1 MESLYE
7 MTKQFEELF
16 DSYEAIA
23 DMQFAP
29 DGEGGYLDDDG
40 NPVDP
45 AAVREEMA
53 QAWFDTLDGMEIAI
67 QEKAESVALYI
78 KNLDYEIKAIKNEK
92 SRLDARLKSKEN
104 SCKNML
110 EYLKNC
116 LEAAKLKKIETPR
129 AAISIRNNPESV
141 EITDEKSFI
150 GWAQDNNDDLLR
162 YKDPEVNK
170 TAVKQLLK
178 AGEEVPFAKLI
189 RTQSLNIK

>member
-16 DSYEAIA
+16 NSYEAIV

-45 AAVREEMA
+45 AAAREEMA
-53 QAWFDTLDGMEIAI
+53 EAWFNTLETMEADIYD
-67 QEKAESVALYI
+67 KAENVALYI
-78 KNLDYEIKAIKNEK
+78 KNLDYQIKAIKSEK
-92 SRLDARLKSKEN
+92 SRLDARLKSKEK

-129 AAISIRNNPESV
+129 TAISIRNNPESV

-189 RTQSLNIK
+189 RTQSLTIK

>member
-16 DSYEAIA
+16 NSYEAIV

-78 KNLDYEIKAIKNEK
+78 KNLDYEIKAIKSEK
-92 SRLDARLKSKEN
+92 SRLDARLKSKEK

-150 GWAQDNNDDLLR
+150 GWAQNNNDDLLR

-189 RTQSLNIK
+189 RTQSLTIK

>member
-7 MTKQFEELF
+7 MTRQFEELF
-16 DSYEAIA
+16 NSYEAIA
-23 DMQFAP
+23 DMKFDP

-45 AAVREEMA
+45 AAAREEMT

-78 KNLDYEIKAIKNEK
+78 KNLDYEITAIKNEK
-92 SRLDARLKSKEN
+92 SRLDARLKSKEK

-141 EITDEKSFI
+141 DIADEKSFI
-150 GWAQDNNDDLLR
+150 SWAQDNNDDLLR

-189 RTQSLNIK
+189 RTKTLNIK

>member
-16 DSYEAIA
+16 NSYEAIV

-45 AAVREEMA
+45 AAAREEMA
-53 QAWFDTLDGMEIAI
+53 EAWFNTLETMEADIYD
-67 QEKAESVALYI
+67 KAENVALYI
-78 KNLDYEIKAIKNEK
+78 KNLDYEIKAIKSEK

-141 EITDEKSFI
+141 EISDEKSFI

>member
-1 MESLYE
+1 MESLYS

-16 DSYEAIA
+16 NSYEAIA
-23 DMQFAP
+23 DMQFDP

-67 QEKAESVALYI
+67 QEKAENVALYI

>member
-16 DSYEAIA
+16 NSYEAIA

-78 KNLDYEIKAIKNEK
+78 KNLDYEIKAIKSEK
-92 SRLDARLKSKEN
+92 SRLDARLKSKEK

-189 RTQSLNIK
+189 RTKTLNIK

>member
-1 MESLYE
+1 MESLYS

-16 DSYEAIA
+16 NSYEAIA

-78 KNLDYEIKAIKNEK
+78 KNLDYEIKAIKSEK
-92 SRLDARLKSKEN
+92 SRLDARLKSKEK

-129 AAISIRNNPESV
+129 AAIAIRNNPESV

-189 RTQSLNIK
+189 RTKTLNIK

>member
-1 MESLYE
+1 
-7 MTKQFEELF
+7 
-16 DSYEAIA
+16 
-23 DMQFAP
+23 
-29 DGEGGYLDDDG
+29 
-40 NPVDP
+40 
-45 AAVREEMA
+45 
-53 QAWFDTLDGMEIAI
+53 
-67 QEKAESVALYI
+67 
-78 KNLDYEIKAIKNEK
+78 
-92 SRLDARLKSKEN
+92 
-104 SCKNML
+104 ML

-141 EITDEKSFI
+141 EIADEKSFI

-189 RTQSLNIK
+189 RTQSLTIK

>member
-1 MESLYE
+1 MSRLYE
-7 MTKQFEELF
+7 MTADFAELF
-16 DSYEAIA
+16 DNYDAIVNIE
-23 DMQFAP
+23 FTP
-29 DGEGGYLDDDG
+29 DGKGGFLDDDG

-45 AAVREEMA
+45 AAVREEMI
-53 QAWFDTLDGMEIAI
+53 QAWVDTLDGMEIAI
-67 QEKAESVALYI
+67 QEKAENVALYI
-78 KNLDYEIKAIKNEK
+78 KNLDYEIKAIKSEK
-92 SRLDARLKSKEN
+92 SRLDARLKSKEK

>member
-16 DSYEAIA
+16 NSYEAIA

-67 QEKAESVALYI
+67 QEKAENVALYI
-78 KNLDYEIKAIKNEK
+78 KNLDYEIKAIKSEK
-92 SRLDARLKSKEN
+92 SRLDARLKSKEK

-129 AAISIRNNPESV
+129 AAIAIRNNPQSV

-178 AGEEVPFAKLI
+178 AGEEVPYAKLI
-189 RTQSLNIK
+189 RTQSLNLK

>member
-1 MESLYE
+1 MESLYS

-16 DSYEAIA
+16 NSYEAIA

-45 AAVREEMA
+45 AAAREEMA

-78 KNLDYEIKAIKNEK
+78 KNLDYQIKAIKSEK
-92 SRLDARLKSKEN
+92 SRLDARLKSKEK
-104 SCKNML
+104 SFKNML

-189 RTQSLNIK
+189 RTQSLTIK

>member
-7 MTKQFEELF
+7 MTNQFEELF
-16 DSYEAIA
+16 NSYEAIA

-53 QAWFDTLDGMEIAI
+53 QAWFDTLDGMELEI

-78 KNLDYEIKAIKNEK
+78 KKLNYEIKAIKAEK
-92 SRLDARLKSKEN
+92 SGLDARLKSKEK

-141 EITDEKSFI
+141 EIADEKSFI

-178 AGEEVPFAKLI
+178 AGEEVPYAKLI

>member
-7 MTKQFEELF
+7 MTNQFEELF
-16 DSYEAIA
+16 NSYEAIA

-53 QAWFDTLDGMEIAI
+53 EAWFDTLDGMELEI

-78 KNLDYEIKAIKNEK
+78 KKLNYEIKAIKAEK
-92 SRLDARLKSKEN
+92 SGLDARLKSKEK

-141 EITDEKSFI
+141 EIADEKSFI

>member
-16 DSYEAIA
+16 NSYEAIV

-78 KNLDYEIKAIKNEK
+78 KNLDYEIKAIKSEK
-92 SRLDARLKSKEN
+92 SRLDARLKSKEK

>member
-16 DSYEAIA
+16 NSYEAIS

-53 QAWFDTLDGMEIAI
+53 QAWFDTLDGLEIAI
-67 QEKAESVALYI
+67 QEKAESIALYI
-78 KNLDYEIKAIKNEK
+78 KNLDYEIKAIKSEK
-92 SRLDARLKSKEN
+92 SRLDARLKSKEK

-129 AAISIRNNPESV
+129 TAISIRNNPESV

-150 GWAQDNNDDLLR
+150 GWAQDNKDDLLR

-189 RTQSLNIK
+189 RTKTLNIK

>member
-189 RTQSLNIK
+189 RTKTLNIK

>member
-16 DSYEAIA
+16 NSYEAIA

-78 KNLDYEIKAIKNEK
+78 KNLDYEIKAIKSEK
-92 SRLDARLKSKEN
+92 SRLDARLKSKEK

-129 AAISIRNNPESV
+129 TAISIRNNPESV

-178 AGEEVPFAKLI
+178 AGEKVPYAKLI

>member
-16 DSYEAIA
+16 NSYEAIA

-53 QAWFDTLDGMEIAI
+53 QAWFDTLDGMEIEI

-78 KNLDYEIKAIKNEK
+78 KKLNYEIQAIKTEK
-92 SRLDARLKSKEN
+92 SSLDARLKAKEK
-104 SCKNML
+104 SSKNML

-116 LEAAKLKKIETPR
+116 MEAVKLKKIETPR
-129 AAISIRNNPESV
+129 ALISIRNNPESV
-141 EITDEKSFI
+141 EIADEKSFI

-178 AGEEVPFAKLI
+178 AGEEVPFAKLV
-189 RTQSLNIK
+189 RTQSLTIK

>member
-7 MTKQFEELF
+7 MTNQFEELF

-67 QEKAESVALYI
+67 QEKAENVALYI
-78 KNLDYEIKAIKNEK
+78 KNLDYEIKAIKSEK
-92 SRLDARLKSKEN
+92 SRLDARLKSKEK

-129 AAISIRNNPESV
+129 TAISIRNNPESV

>member
-53 QAWFDTLDGMEIAI
+53 QAWFDTLDGMEIEI

-92 SRLDARLKSKEN
+92 SRLDARLKSKEK

-189 RTQSLNIK
+189 RTKTLNIK

>member
-7 MTKQFEELF
+7 MTNQFEELF

-67 QEKAESVALYI
+67 QEKAENVALYI
-78 KNLDYEIKAIKNEK
+78 KNLDYEIKAIKSEK
-92 SRLDARLKSKEN
+92 SRLDARLKSKEK

-141 EITDEKSFI
+141 EISDEKSFI

-178 AGEEVPFAKLI
+178 AGEEVPYAKLI

>member
-1 MESLYE
+1 
-7 MTKQFEELF
+7 MTKQFEELLN
-16 DSYEAIA
+16 SYEAIV

-67 QEKAESVALYI
+67 QEKAESVALYT
-78 KNLDYEIKAIKNEK
+78 KNLDYEITAIKNEK
-92 SRLDARLKSKEN
+92 SRLDARLKSKEK

-141 EITDEKSFI
+141 EIADEKSFI

-189 RTQSLNIK
+189 RTQSLNNK

>member
-16 DSYEAIA
+16 NSYEAIV

-45 AAVREEMA
+45 AAAREEMA
-53 QAWFDTLDGMEIAI
+53 EAWFNTLETMEADIYD
-67 QEKAESVALYI
+67 KAENVALYI
-78 KNLDYEIKAIKNEK
+78 KNLDYEIKAIKSEK

-141 EITDEKSFI
+141 EISDEKSFI

-189 RTQSLNIK
+189 RTQSLTIK

>member
-7 MTKQFEELF
+7 MTNQFEELF
-16 DSYEAIA
+16 NSYEAIA

-129 AAISIRNNPESV
+129 AAICIRNNPESV

-178 AGEEVPFAKLI
+178 AGKEVPFAKLI
-189 RTQSLNIK
+189 RTKTLNIK

>member
-16 DSYEAIA
+16 NSYEAIA

-78 KNLDYEIKAIKNEK
+78 KNLDYEIKAIKSEK
-92 SRLDARLKSKEN
+92 SRLDARLKSKEK
-104 SCKNML
+104 SCENML

-189 RTQSLNIK
+189 RTKTLNIK

>member
-1 MESLYE
+1 MESLYS

-16 DSYEAIA
+16 NSYEAIA

-67 QEKAESVALYI
+67 QEKAENVALYI
-78 KNLDYEIKAIKNEK
+78 KNLDYEIKAIKSEK
-92 SRLDARLKSKEN
+92 SRLDARLKSKEK

-189 RTQSLNIK
+189 RTQSLTIK

>member
-16 DSYEAIA
+16 NSYEAIS

-45 AAVREEMA
+45 AAVREEMT

-78 KNLDYEIKAIKNEK
+78 KNLDYEIKAIKSEK
-92 SRLDARLKSKEN
+92 SRLDARLKSKEK

-141 EITDEKSFI
+141 EIADEKSFI

-189 RTQSLNIK
+189 RTQSLTIK

>member
-7 MTKQFEELF
+7 MTNQFEELF
-16 DSYEAIA
+16 NSYEAIA

-67 QEKAESVALYI
+67 QEKAENVALYI
-78 KNLDYEIKAIKNEK
+78 KNLDYEIKAIKSEK
-92 SRLDARLKSKEN
+92 SRLDARLKSKEK

-141 EITDEKSFI
+141 EISDEKSFI

-178 AGEEVPFAKLI
+178 AGEEVPYAKLI
-189 RTQSLNIK
+189 RTKTLNIK

>member
-1 MESLYE
+1 MESLYK

-16 DSYEAIA
+16 NSYEAIV

-45 AAVREEMA
+45 AAAREEMA
-53 QAWFDTLDGMEIAI
+53 EAWFNTLETMEADIYD
-67 QEKAESVALYI
+67 KAENVALYI
-78 KNLDYEIKAIKNEK
+78 KNLDYEIKAIKSEK
-92 SRLDARLKSKEN
+92 SRLDARLKSKEK

-129 AAISIRNNPESV
+129 AAIAIRNNPESV
-141 EITDEKSFI
+141 EIADERGFI
-150 GWAQDNNDDLLR
+150 NWAQDNNDDLLR

-189 RTQSLNIK
+189 RTQSLTIK

>member
-7 MTKQFEELF
+7 MTNQFEELF
-16 DSYEAIA
+16 NSYEAIA
-23 DMQFAP
+23 DIQFAP

-53 QAWFDTLDGMEIAI
+53 QAWFDTLDGMELEI

-78 KNLDYEIKAIKNEK
+78 KKLNYEIKAIKAEK
-92 SRLDARLKSKEN
+92 SGLDARLKSKEK

>member
-67 QEKAESVALYI
+67 QEKAENVALYI
-78 KNLDYEIKAIKNEK
+78 KNLDYEIKAIKSEK
-92 SRLDARLKSKEN
+92 SRLDARLKSKEK

>member
-78 KNLDYEIKAIKNEK
+78 KNLDYEIKAIKSEK
-92 SRLDARLKSKEN
+92 SRLDARLKSKEK

>member
-16 DSYEAIA
+16 NSYEAIV

-45 AAVREEMA
+45 AAAREEMA
-53 QAWFDTLDGMEIAI
+53 EAWFNTLETMEADIYD
-67 QEKAESVALYI
+67 KAENVALYI
-78 KNLDYEIKAIKNEK
+78 KNLDYQIKAIKSEK
-92 SRLDARLKSKEN
+92 SRLDARLKSKEK

-189 RTQSLNIK
+189 RTQSLTIK